1 MPAKIIG
8 SAQSSVMPNAEVSGL
23 PATSIYGLTATVAE
37 LNKNAGVTAGT
48 ASASKVVVLNANK
61 GVTGLGAVSALEP
74 VVDIAGDGAITIANS
89 VVTLSKGSAAAIT
102 IAAPSAAQDG
112 TVIRVVSKSAYA
124 HVVTFTG
131 NTLLDGTSATKL
143 KATLAAY
150 AGSGLSFVAV
160 NQKWNLLGNTAA
172 TLAAS

>member
-1 MPAKIIG
+1 MPAKLVG
-8 SAQSSVMPNAEVSGL
+8 SAQSAKKPNAEFEGL
-23 PATSIYGLTATVAE
+23 PASSIYGLTATVAE
-37 LNKNAGVTAGT
+37 MNKLAGVTGGT
-48 ASASKVVVLNANK
+48 ASASKAVVL
-61 GVTGLGAVSALEP
+61 GVSKQVSGMGVIEP
-74 VVDIAGDGAITIANS
+74 VVDIAGDGAITIAS
-89 VVTLSKGSAAAIT
+89 GVVTLSKGSAAAIT

-131 NTLLDGTSATKL
+131 NTLLDGTSAAKL

-160 NQKWNLLGNTAA
+160 GQKWNLLGNTAA